1 MTEETGH
8 RRDPLPT
15 ASGGVLDAIERI
27 SRTASIAAIP
37 VVLAIGGWTI
47 QRQLQNQTVSR
58 DYVQLAL
65 TILQSPDQSKVP
77 PELREWAVDL
87 LNDNSPPKLNAKAV
101 ANLKSGTVV
110 LPSFN
115 FVPSSSLTSE
125 LKTELESSLA
135 SFRSY
140 MGKLGFSIEARPI
153 SVEIVPGVIY
163 KGFAAA
169 FFPDTASIV
178 VTSAFARDK
187 VSVLRQLAHSSL
199 LTGTIQSPEY
209 LAIESGLATYFP
221 CSFLNHPKVADQAS
235 AAGQDVFPPQN
246 LLNSRRFSEI
256 QLEEVA
262 SVQNDGSEIWGAA
275 FWELRELLG
284 QQDSDRLLAKTW
296 QDFGPRDSQTT
307 SFYAKFFDS
316 LVESSKGIRDGSQ
329 VEAVRAIFVRR
340 GIDSPRG
347 RKPRGRK

>member
-1 MTEETGH
+1 MTGETGH

-15 ASGGVLDAIERI
+15 ASGGLLDAIERI

-77 PELREWAVDL
+77 PELREWAVEL
-87 LNDNSPPKLNAKAV
+87 LNDNSPTKLNAKAV
-101 ANLKSGTVV
+101 ANLKSGTVI
-110 LPSFN
+110 LPSFG

-125 LKTELESSLA
+125 LKAELESSLA
-135 SFRSY
+135 SFQSY

-163 KGFAAA
+163 KGIAVVLWN
-169 FFPDTASIV
+169 PDTASIV

-187 VSVLRQLAHSSL
+187 VSVLRQLAYSSL

-209 LAIESGLATYFP
+209 SAIESGLATYFP

-235 AAGQDVFPPQN
+235 AAGQDVFPLQS
-246 LLNSRRFSEI
+246 LVNSRRFSEI
-256 QLEEVA
+256 QLEQVA
-262 SVQNDGSEIWGAA
+262 SVMNDGSEIWGAA
-275 FWELRELLG
+275 FWQLRELLG
-284 QQDSDRLLAKTW
+284 QQDADRLLAKTW
-296 QDFGPRDSQTT
+296 QDFPRDSQTT
-307 SFYAKFFDS
+307 SFYASFVDS
-316 LVESSKGIRDGSQ
+316 LVENSKGIRDGSQ

-347 RKPRGRK
+347 RK